1 MAMFWLISLC
11 AAAFLF
17 SHVRKNRRPPLPPG
31 PRGLPLLGMIFSI
44 PVKEHW
50 IKFADWSQ
58 QYGDLFRG
66 TVLGMH
72 FVVIGSVETAEDFL
86 EKQSALYSDR
96 PRSIMAGELSGW
108 GKILLLSDDDHW
120 FRKQK
125 KQFAHDVGSP
135 QVVRE
140 LFPMLVY
147 ENVKLLNNILKSPE
161 ALQSN
166 IRSALTSV
174 ALRVSHGY
182 EVIEPQDKL
191 VELANKAN
199 GQLSVTTVPGHFYVD
214 IVPLLKYIPSWM
226 PGATFKKSA
235 LFYATTLRQMM
246 ESAHEYSMHQIA
258 AGTAPQSIMSRL
270 LAGNSF
276 TPEDEDFAKWAAA
289 SFYQGGADTPV
300 SSAYAFF
307 LAMTLYPEVQKKAQ
321 EELDSVI
328 GSDRLPSFVDRSSLP
343 YLEALFTELL
353 RWHSPAPI
361 TARNAKEDF
370 VYNDYLIP
378 KGSTIIGN
386 IWGMMRD
393 ERVYAS
399 PSEFRPER
407 FLGPTPEPDPKRAC
421 FGFGRRRCPG
431 RFLAQSSVWLV
442 CATSLAA
449 FNISK
454 CIEGGVEITP
464 DKKLEGGTICH
475 PAPFKCSIVVRS
487 SNAEALLRR
496 ALDEPYNV

>member
-1 MAMFWLISLC
+1 MSMLWLIILG

-17 SHVRKNRRPPLPPG
+17 SRVRKNGQLPLPPG
-31 PRGLPLLGMIFSI
+31 PRGLPLLGIIFNV

-50 IKFADWSQ
+50 IKFADWSRE
-58 QYGDLFRG
+58 YGDLLSG
-66 TVLGMH
+66 MVLGRQ
-72 FVVIGSVETAEDFL
+72 FIVINSVEVAEDLL

-108 GKILLLSDDDHW
+108 GKILLLSDYNNW
-120 FRKQK
+120 LRKQR
-125 KQFAHDVGSP
+125 KQFALDVGSP
-135 QVVRE
+135 QIIRE
-140 LFPMLVY
+140 LFPMLAY
-147 ENVKLLNNILKSPE
+147 ENAKLLNNILGNPE
-161 ALQSN
+161 ALQSH

-174 ALRVSHGY
+174 ALRLSHGY

-191 VELANKAN
+191 VELADQAN
-199 GQLSVTTVPGHFYVD
+199 GQLSITTAPGRFYVD
-214 IVPLLKYIPSWM
+214 IIPLFKYIPSWM
-226 PGATFKKSA
+226 PGATFKRSA
-235 LFYATTLRQMM
+235 SFYADTLRQMM
-246 ESAHEYSMHQIA
+246 ESAHEYPMHQIA
-258 AGTAPQSIMSRL
+258 AGTAPRSMMSRL
-270 LAGNSF
+270 LAGKSF
-276 TPEDEDFAKWAAA
+276 TPGDEDFAKWAAA
-289 SFYQGGADTPV
+289 SLYQGGADTPV

-307 LAMTLYPEVQKKAQ
+307 LAMTLYPNVQKKAQ

-328 GSDRLPSFVDRSSLP
+328 GTDRLPSFADRASLP

-361 TARNAKEDF
+361 TIRNAKEDF
-370 VYNDYLIP
+370 VYQGYLIP
-378 KGSTIIGN
+378 KGSAVIGN

-407 FLGPTPEPDPKRAC
+407 FLGLEPEPDPKKAC

-431 RFLAQSSVWLV
+431 RFLADSSVWLI

-449 FNISK
+449 FNVSK

-464 DKKLEGGTICH
+464 DGKLEGGTI
-475 PAPFKCSIVVRS
+475 
-487 SNAEALLRR
+487 
-496 ALDEPYNV
+496 